1 MTMHPAFAQA
11 LKPFA
16 PPAANDDPLTRLL
29 RLPFEVRLDDEGN
42 YTQANKADVIQALD
56 ELAEKHIDELE
67 ARVLELT
74 LARGE
79 RNAELDRINREAA

>member
-1 MTMHPAFAQA
+1 MHPALALA

-16 PPAANDDPLTRLL
+16 PSAANEDPITRLL
-29 RLPFEVRLDDEGN
+29 RLPFEVRLDSEGN
-42 YTQANKADVIQALD
+42 SIEANKADVIQALD

-74 LARGE
+74 LARGSAD
-79 RNAELDRINREAA
+79 AELDLFNSRHAA